1 MGVTL
6 SAQGDR
12 LRVNAPQGT
21 LSRELRGE
29 LERRKPALLAILEGA
44 PASFAQRRLW
54 FLDRLM
60 PGHPFYNVA
69 AAFRLSGRLDAAALQ
84 SSLRAVVRR
93 HESLRTRFVEC
104 DGEPYQ
110 VVDPPTTPD
119 LVHRD
124 VNGLPEE
131 RSCVALSGFVREEA
145 RRAFDL
151 ARGPLLRAHL
161 VRLETTEHVLLV
173 VLHHIVCDHW
183 SVRLLLRDLF
193 GFYAATV
200 GADPPEPPASAGT
213 MRYADYAIWQR
224 RWARSAEAAE
234 RLAWWR
240 RTLEGAPER
249 FTLPL
254 DRPRPAI
261 QSHAGAQSPFELPG
275 GTVEALQRVGRQEGA
290 TLFMTLL
297 AAFAALLRRCGAGA
311 DLVLGTPVSGRSR
324 AELEEVV
331 GCFANTL
338 PLRLDL
344 GGDPTFRE
352 LLRRVRESCLGVY
365 AHDDVPFELLVE
377 DRAPARSLGHAPI
390 VQVLF
395 QLLNAPAAPLAA
407 PGLRLEPIPID
418 NGTAKFD
425 LTVFLREKDDGG
437 LAGIAE
443 FATDLF
449 DTGGIGLLTRRY
461 ERLAGAAAAS
471 PDRPIGDLPILE
483 PEETRRL
490 LVTWNDT
497 RVPSP
502 PDALLHRLVEA
513 RAEGA
518 PEATA
523 VVCGRASLTSGDLLA
538 RSSRLAHALRPLGA
552 RPGAVVG
559 VCLERSVDL
568 VAALLGILRSGAAY
582 LPLEPDHPAGHL
594 AGLLAEAAPCAV
606 VTHAATAGRLPGHP
620 GVARLDLDAD
630 REVIERLPE
639 RAPDA
644 TVTPDDLAYVLFTSG
659 TTGRPKGVMIPHR
672 GICNRLLWMQDA
684 FTLGP
689 DDRVLHKTPL
699 GFDVSVWELF
709 WPLLAG
715 AGLVVA
721 RPGGHRDPAYLLRL
735 IAERGVTVAH
745 FVPSVLDLMLR
756 EPGLESNGATLRH
769 VVCSGEALQP
779 ETQRRFFERLPH
791 AALHNLYGPTEVSID
806 VTAWRCRPD
815 DGRDFVPLGGP
826 IANTRVYLLDR
837 RLRPVPPGA
846 TGEIHLGGDGL
857 ARGYFGRPDLTAASF
872 VPDPFD
878 AAGGR
883 LYRTGDL
890 GRFRSDLT
898 LEYLGRRDGQ
908 VKVRGARVEPGGIE
922 SVLRSLPGVRAAAVV
937 AATAAPGDVRLVAY
951 VVPDAERGVDGT
963 ALRDLLRG
971 RLPDHSVP
979 SLVVPLD
986 ALPLTPN
993 GKLDRRALPAPDWS
1007 ARPVSPGD
1015 TRPPAAPRT
1024 PIEAAMARI
1033 WSEVLRVE
1041 TVGVEDDFFALGGHS
1056 LLAVQIVSRVRATL
1070 GIDLPV
1076 RALFETPRLA
1086 DLAAAAARLGV
1097 AAPSTPLPPLVA
1109 LPRPAARTSP

>member
-1 MGVTL
+1 
-6 SAQGDR
+6 
-12 LRVNAPQGT
+12 
-21 LSRELRGE
+21 
-29 LERRKPALLAILEGA
+29 
-44 PASFAQRRLW
+44 
-54 FLDRLM
+54 
-60 PGHPFYNVA
+60 
-69 AAFRLSGRLDAAALQ
+69 
-84 SSLRAVVRR
+84 
-93 HESLRTRFVEC
+93 
-104 DGEPYQ
+104 
-110 VVDPPTTPD
+110 
-119 LVHRD
+119 
-124 VNGLPEE
+124 
-131 RSCVALSGFVREEA
+131 
-145 RRAFDL
+145 
-151 ARGPLLRAHL
+151 
-161 VRLETTEHVLLV
+161 
-173 VLHHIVCDHW
+173 
-183 SVRLLLRDLF
+183 
-193 GFYAATV
+193 
-200 GADPPEPPASAGT
+200 
-213 MRYADYAIWQR
+213 
-224 RWARSAEAAE
+224 
-234 RLAWWR
+234 
-240 RTLEGAPER
+240 
-249 FTLPL
+249 
-254 DRPRPAI
+254 
-261 QSHAGAQSPFELPG
+261 
-275 GTVEALQRVGRQEGA
+275 
-290 TLFMTLL
+290 
-297 AAFAALLRRCGAGA
+297 
-311 DLVLGTPVSGRSR
+311 
-324 AELEEVV
+324 
-331 GCFANTL
+331 
-338 PLRLDL
+338 
-344 GGDPTFRE
+344 
-352 LLRRVRESCLGVY
+352 
-365 AHDDVPFELLVE
+365 
-377 DRAPARSLGHAPI
+377 

-407 PGLRLEPIPID
+407 PGLHIEPIPID

-425 LTVFLREKDDGG
+425 LTLFLRERDEGG

-449 DTGGIGLLTRRY
+449 ETGGIALLTRRY

-497 RVPSP
+497 RVASP
-502 PDALLHRLVEA
+502 PDAALHRLVEA
-513 RAEGA
+513 RAERA

-523 VVCGRASLTSGDLLA
+523 VVCGPASMTSGDLLV
-538 RSSRLAHALRPLGA
+538 RSSRLAHALQPLGA

-568 VAALLGILRSGAAY
+568 VAALLGVLRSGAAY

-606 VTHAATAGRLPGHP
+606 VTHAATADRLPGRP

-630 REVIERLPE
+630 RDVIERLPD

-644 TVTPDDLAYVLFTSG
+644 PVTPDDLAYVLFTSG

-715 AGLVVA
+715 ARLVVA

-745 FVPSVLDLMLR
+745 FVPSVLDLVLR

-769 VVCSGEALQP
+769 VVCSGEALP
-779 ETQRRFFERLPH
+779 PATQRRFFERLPH

-806 VTAWRCRPD
+806 VTAWRCRSD

-846 TGEIHLGGDGL
+846 TGEIHLGGVGL

-890 GRFRSDLT
+890 GRFRSDGT

-908 VKVRGARVEPGGIE
+908 VKVRGARVEPAGIE

-951 VVPDAERGVDGT
+951 VVPDPERGTDGT

-993 GKLDRRALPAPDWS
+993 GKLDRRALPAPDWT

-1015 TRPPAAPRT
+1015 TKPPAAPRT
-1024 PIEAAMARI
+1024 PIEVAMASI

-1041 TVGVEDDFFALGGHS
+1041 KVGVEDDFFALGGHS
-1056 LLAVQIVSRVRATL
+1056 LLAVQIVSRARAAL

-1086 DLAAAAARLGV
+1086 YLAAAAARLGV
-1097 AAPSTPLPPLVA
+1097 AAPSAPMPPLVP
-1109 LPRPAARTSP
+1109 LPRPGVRTSP